1 MIANQ
6 IGYYSLIL
14 GLLISVLICG
24 VSIKDFNNNNK
35 QISQNTLS
43 LSFLQLVFVIV
54 SFLSLILSF
63 INSDFSNE
71 TVFNNSHTTKPL
83 FYKISGA
90 WGNHEG
96 SLLLWLLVLTLF
108 IFIFL
113 IKSREQP
120 KKYRI
125 LTLLFQQVIIIG
137 FFLFVLMTSNPFNYL
152 FPIPLEG
159 LGLNPI
165 LQDPALAIHPPILYL
180 GYVGTSIIFSSSL
193 AAVTQNYI
201 SKEWG
206 KHIKKWILVSW
217 IFLTIGI
224 MLGSIWAYYEL
235 GWGGFWFWDPVENV
249 SLMPWLTLTAL
260 LHCIV
265 VLERKATLTSWV
277 VILSITTFT
286 LSMCGTFLVR
296 SGILNSVHTFANDP
310 ARGIFILIFLFVLI
324 TLSLGIFFFFHKENN
339 KSSNNLFWLSRETS
353 ILINNWFMMYFLS
366 VILIGTVYPIFLDVI
381 SSEKISVGPPF
392 YQKLIVPFL
401 IPFLLFMSLG
411 PRLKWIKSKIENK
424 KSLIITFII
433 SVMLTFFIIKNLT
446 TDLLFYTVLISAAF
460 FLFFTTL
467 KELFIKK
474 FNNVSQTVAH
484 FGFSLLILSI
494 LFNSIL
500 SSEIIT
506 NIKIGEKYNYS
517 KGEIFFKKIEE
528 RKESNF
534 NSIIAYFEIKD
545 ENGKIIELK
554 PEIRVYNQPIII
566 TSEADIRT
574 TLLEDK
580 FLVMNLVK
588 GNEYF
593 NIRYQVKPFMVWIWI
608 SVLILS
614 FGGLISVLKKDM
626 KNKFNLFI
634 IITFLSFC
642 FVIFYKGLN
651 APNTY
656 APKISGKKHI
666 PIFKA
671 KDFNSSLYLNSKKI
685 FEEDIF
691 YIVNIWASWC
701 VPCREST
708 PLLMELSKN
717 QSVKLIGINYR
728 DNLNNAKD
736 FINKFG
742 NPYSQVIID
751 NDGVHS
757 IEFGAYGVPRN
768 FYN

>member
-1 MIANQ
+1 MLANQ

-14 GLLISVLICG
+14 GLLLSVLLCA
-24 VSIKDFNNNNK
+24 VSIKDFSKSSK
-35 QISQNTLS
+35 QINQKILS
-43 LSFLQLVFVIV
+43 LSFLQLISVIV

-108 IFIFL
+108 IFLFL

-125 LTLLFQQVIIIG
+125 LTLLFQQIIIIG
-137 FFLFVLMTSNPFNYL
+137 FYLFVLLTSNPFNYL
-152 FPIPLEG
+152 FPIPNEG

-193 AAVTQNYI
+193 AAVTQNYV
-201 SKEWG
+201 SKEWSQ
-206 KHIKKWILVSW
+206 HIKKWVLVSW

-260 LHCIV
+260 LHCIA
-265 VLERKATLTSWV
+265 VLERRAALTSWII
-277 VILSITTFT
+277 ILSITTFT

-339 KSSNNLFWLSRETS
+339 ENRNNFFWLSRETS

-424 KSLIITFII
+424 NSLIITFII
-433 SVMLTFFIIKNLT
+433 SIMLTFFILKNLT
-446 TDLLFYTVLISAAF
+446 TDLLFYTILVSVAF

-474 FNNVSQTVAH
+474 FCNISQTVAH

-506 NIKIGEKYNYS
+506 NIKVGEKYSYS
-517 KGEIFFKKIEE
+517 KGEIFFKKTEE

-534 NSIIAYFEIKD
+534 SAIIGHFEIKD
-545 ENGKIIELK
+545 QIGKIIELK
-554 PEIRVYNQPIII
+554 PEIRVYNQPVII
-566 TSEADIRT
+566 TSEADIKT
-574 TLLEDK
+574 TLLDDK

-608 SVLILS
+608 SVLLLS
-614 FGGLISVLKKDM
+614 LGGLMSLFKK
-626 KNKFNLFI
+626 KYEK
-634 IITFLSFC
+634 
-642 FVIFYKGLN
+642 
-651 APNTY
+651 
-656 APKISGKKHI
+656 
-666 PIFKA
+666 
-671 KDFNSSLYLNSKKI
+671 
-685 FEEDIF
+685 
-691 YIVNIWASWC
+691 
-701 VPCREST
+701 
-708 PLLMELSKN
+708 
-717 QSVKLIGINYR
+717 
-728 DNLNNAKD
+728 
-736 FINKFG
+736 
-742 NPYSQVIID
+742 
-751 NDGVHS
+751 
-757 IEFGAYGVPRN
+757 
-768 FYN
+768 

>member
-1 MIANQ
+1 MLANQ

-14 GLLISVLICG
+14 GLLLSVLLCG
-24 VSIKDFNNNNK
+24 VSIKDFNKTNK
-35 QISQNTLS
+35 QINQNILS

-54 SFLSLILSF
+54 SFLSLIISF

-83 FYKISGA
+83 FYKISGT

-108 IFIFL
+108 IFLFL

-120 KKYRI
+120 QKYRI
-125 LTLLFQQVIIIG
+125 LTLLFQQIIIIG

-152 FPIPLEG
+152 FPIHNEG

-193 AAVTQNYI
+193 AAVTQNYVT
-201 SKEWG
+201 KEWG
-206 KHIKKWILVSW
+206 QHIKKWVLVSW

-265 VLERKATLTSWV
+265 VLERRASLTSWV

-310 ARGIFILIFLFVLI
+310 ARGIFILIFLFALI
-324 TLSLGIFFFFHKENN
+324 VLSLGIFFIFHKENN
-339 KSSNNLFWLSRETS
+339 KSSNNFFWLSRETS
-353 ILINNWFMMYFLS
+353 ILINNWFMMYFLA
-366 VILIGTVYPIFLDVI
+366 VVLIGTVYPIFLDVI

-392 YQKLIVPFL
+392 YHKLIVPFL

-424 KSLIITFII
+424 NSLIITFII

-446 TDLLFYTVLISAAF
+446 ADLLFYTVLISAAF

-474 FNNVSQTVAH
+474 FNNISQTVSH

-506 NIKIGEKYNYS
+506 NIKIGERYDYN
-517 KGEIFFKKIEE
+517 KGEIFFKKVEE

-534 NSIIAYFEIKD
+534 NSIIASFEIKD
-545 ENGKIIELK
+545 KNGKTIELK
-554 PEIRVYNQPIII
+554 PEIRIYNQPIII

-608 SVLILS
+608 SVLLLS
-614 FGGLISVLKKDM
+614 LGGLMS
-626 KNKFNLFI
+626 LF
-634 IITFLSFC
+634 
-642 FVIFYKGLN
+642 K
-651 APNTY
+651 
-656 APKISGKKHI
+656 
-666 PIFKA
+666 
-671 KDFNSSLYLNSKKI
+671 
-685 FEEDIF
+685 
-691 YIVNIWASWC
+691 
-701 VPCREST
+701 RE
-708 PLLMELSKN
+708 
-717 QSVKLIGINYR
+717 I
-728 DNLNNAKD
+728 
-736 FINKFG
+736 
-742 NPYSQVIID
+742 
-751 NDGVHS
+751 
-757 IEFGAYGVPRN
+757 
-768 FYN
+768 

>member
-1 MIANQ
+1 LLANQ

-14 GLLISVLICG
+14 GLLLSVLLCG
-24 VSIKDFNNNNK
+24 VSIKDFNKTNK
-35 QISQNTLS
+35 QINQNILS

-54 SFLSLILSF
+54 SFLSLIISF

-83 FYKISGA
+83 FYKISGT

-108 IFIFL
+108 IFLFL

-125 LTLLFQQVIIIG
+125 LTLLFQQIIIIG

-152 FPIPLEG
+152 FPIPNEG

-193 AAVTQNYI
+193 AAVTQNYVT
-201 SKEWG
+201 KEWG
-206 KHIKKWILVSW
+206 QHIKKWVLVSW

-265 VLERKATLTSWV
+265 VLERRASLTSWV

-310 ARGIFILIFLFVLI
+310 ARGIFILIFLFALI
-324 TLSLGIFFFFHKENN
+324 VLSLGIFFIFHKENN
-339 KSSNNLFWLSRETS
+339 KSSNNFFWLSRETS
-353 ILINNWFMMYFLS
+353 ILINNWFMMYFLA
-366 VILIGTVYPIFLDVI
+366 VVLIGTVYPIFLDVI

-392 YQKLIVPFL
+392 YHKLIVPFL

-424 KSLIITFII
+424 NSLIITFII

-446 TDLLFYTVLISAAF
+446 ADLLFYTVLISAAF

-474 FNNVSQTVAH
+474 FNNISQTVSH

-506 NIKIGEKYNYS
+506 NIKIGERYDYN

-534 NSIIAYFEIKD
+534 NSIIASFEIKD
-545 ENGKIIELK
+545 KNGKTIELK
-554 PEIRVYNQPIII
+554 PEIRIYNQPIII

-593 NIRYQVKPFMVWIWI
+593 NIRYQIKPFMVWIWV
-608 SVLILS
+608 SVLLLS
-614 FGGLISVLKKDM
+614 LGGLMS
-626 KNKFNLFI
+626 LF
-634 IITFLSFC
+634 
-642 FVIFYKGLN
+642 K
-651 APNTY
+651 
-656 APKISGKKHI
+656 
-666 PIFKA
+666 
-671 KDFNSSLYLNSKKI
+671 
-685 FEEDIF
+685 
-691 YIVNIWASWC
+691 
-701 VPCREST
+701 RE
-708 PLLMELSKN
+708 
-717 QSVKLIGINYR
+717 I
-728 DNLNNAKD
+728 
-736 FINKFG
+736 
-742 NPYSQVIID
+742 
-751 NDGVHS
+751 
-757 IEFGAYGVPRN
+757 
-768 FYN
+768 